1 MKIQI
6 IDILADD
13 MEDGQDCTKKNF
25 VVTIYGKTKTNLSVV
40 CSVSGYQPY
49 FYLKIPNEY
58 TKSDVNKLF
67 NHEKYG
73 IELLIKNIYSH
84 KPTSD
89 FIKIKNKD
97 IVSYKEFYGFKCEAD
112 KSVIKYNF
120 VKLKFTSQTAMNK
133 YSEAIR
139 EKYSLLKRLLSNG
152 KHIPSIYK
160 KWIELEKDEKCDSH
174 LYESNINPILRFI
187 H

>member
-67 NHEKYG
+67 NHEKY
-73 IELLIKNIYSH
+73 
-84 KPTSD
+84 T
-89 FIKIKNKD
+89 
-97 IVSYKEFYGFKCEAD
+97 
-112 KSVIKYNF
+112 
-120 VKLKFTSQTAMNK
+120 M
-133 YSEAIR
+133 R
-139 EKYSLLKRLLSNG
+139 
-152 KHIPSIYK
+152 
-160 KWIELEKDEKCDSH
+160 
-174 LYESNINPILRFI
+174 
-187 H
+187 